1 MEIIFRA
8 TVTFAVLLLLTRCLK
23 RRSLGEMAPF
33 ELLLLVTIGD
43 IVQQGIT
50 QEDYSL
56 TGSALAMTTFAF
68 WITVLSYATWRWRR
82 VGRVVDGV
90 PLVIIQDGQ
99 PIERTLAA
107 ERMPLD
113 EVHEAAR
120 QQGIDSLA
128 KVRVGVLE
136 PSGRISFI
144 QFDEAERPS

>member
-1 MEIIFRA
+1 MEIIARA

-56 TGSALAMTTFAF
+56 TGSILAMSTFAF
-68 WITVLSYATWRWRR
+68 WITVLSFVTWRWRR
-82 VGRVVDGV
+82 VGKVIDGV

-99 PIERTLAA
+99 PIARTLAA

-120 QQGIDSLA
+120 QNGIDSLA
-128 KVRVGVLE
+128 KVRLGVLE

-144 QFDEAERPS
+144 QFDDATN

>member
-90 PLVIIQDGQ
+90 PFVIIQDGQ

-113 EVHEAAR
+113 EVYEAAR
-120 QQGIDSLA
+120 QHGIDSLA

-144 QFDEAERPS
+144 QFDEAEKPS